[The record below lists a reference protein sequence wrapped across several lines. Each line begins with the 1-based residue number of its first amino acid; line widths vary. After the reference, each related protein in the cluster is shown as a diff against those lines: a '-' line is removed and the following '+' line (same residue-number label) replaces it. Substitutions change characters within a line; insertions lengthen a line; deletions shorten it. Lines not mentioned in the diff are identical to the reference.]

1 MKHNQDVPSDQRQSF
16 PIQGAPQPGGEFE
29 IVAISAGE
37 GNGWRFDAAVLQQA
51 LPLFDEVQCFIDHIQ
66 PGVRTNHSVRDL
78 AGILYH
84 PRWDESARA
93 ICCRLKP
100 LGPASNLLT
109 ELGAAILAEPELR
122 ANVGF
127 SADLG
132 FCADGNA
139 VRELKR
145 VYSVD
150 LVVNPA
156 RGGAFKAVIEK
167 LTRQNSSD
175 EEAIR
180 GAFSAEAENCADSLR
195 KALLEESLRGS
206 QLPNVAA
213 ERIRAKFNGTP
224 FSPETLRAEI
234 EDTRRY
240 VSALSGR
247 ETIRGVPAGSVR
259 LVSETDQITVA
270 LHDLLGAERPTQ
282 LAGIQ
287 SARLSGI
294 REFYT
299 LVTGDV
305 DFHGGFYAE
314 RARFAISADLPGIL
328 KNALNKLVVQRWE
341 ELGRSGYRWW
351 EPIVTVE
358 HFNNLQTISGI
369 LVGEINLLPT
379 VGEGAPYNPLN
390 VKESNENGSWT
401 KYGGYLG
408 LTIEMFERD
417 DTLRLRQFPQ
427 KLATAGLR
435 RISAL
440 VAAVFT
446 DNSGLGPVLSDGK
459 KLFDA
464 AHRNLG
470 ALPLS
475 AENWEKASAS
485 IYDQPLLTAG
495 VADQPKQAVDARY
508 LIVPRG
514 LRLTAERILYPT
526 LAYEPSINSENL
538 QRGAAG
544 DVVTCPEFSDP
555 NDWAAVADPKLTPA
569 IFIGERFGL
578 LPEIYIADGQIS
590 GALFTHDEVRI
601 KARHFL
607 SVFAAD
613 YRPLF
618 KSNVANG

>member
-1 MKHNQDVPSDQRQSF
+1 
-16 PIQGAPQPGGEFE
+16 
-29 IVAISAGE
+29 
-37 GNGWRFDAAVLQQA
+37 
-51 LPLFDEVQCFIDHIQ
+51 
-66 PGVRTNHSVRDL
+66 
-78 AGILYH
+78 
-84 PRWDESARA
+84 
-93 ICCRLKP
+93 
-100 LGPASNLLT
+100 
-109 ELGAAILAEPELR
+109 
-122 ANVGF
+122 
-127 SADLG
+127 
-132 FCADGNA
+132 
-139 VRELKR
+139 
-145 VYSVD
+145 
-150 LVVNPA
+150 
-156 RGGAFKAVIEK
+156 
-167 LTRQNSSD
+167 
-175 EEAIR
+175 
-180 GAFSAEAENCADSLR
+180 
-195 KALLEESLRGS
+195 
-206 QLPNVAA
+206 
-213 ERIRAKFNGTP
+213 
-224 FSPETLRAEI
+224 
-234 EDTRRY
+234 
-240 VSALSGR
+240 
-247 ETIRGVPAGSVR
+247 
-259 LVSETDQITVA
+259 
-270 LHDLLGAERPTQ
+270 
-282 LAGIQ
+282 
-287 SARLSGI
+287 
-294 REFYT
+294 
-299 LVTGDV
+299 
-305 DFHGGFYAE
+305 
-314 RARFAISADLPGIL
+314 
-328 KNALNKLVVQRWE
+328 
-341 ELGRSGYRWW
+341 
-351 EPIVTVE
+351 
-358 HFNNLQTISGI
+358 
-369 LVGEINLLPT
+369 
-379 VGEGAPYNPLN
+379 
-390 VKESNENGSWT
+390 
-401 KYGGYLG
+401 
-408 LTIEMFERD
+408 MFERD